1 MWMLPIVL
9 ADNNA
14 EYTERKLALPAIIHL
29 ATIISLQYLLCHVMQ
44 FCIQTTKSCE
54 ERSIELWART
64 DGRLVVARSQVKRN
78 QRSVPCSLAQSRLV
92 LCKRLIGEVVQSR
105 RRPQTRALSWLKA
118 VTSAFTFKTLLRHY
132 AKRALTPQLVDVKL
146 GHQCKSR
153 KGGAG

>member
-1 MWMLPIVL
+1 MLPIVL

-78 QRSVPCSLAQSRLV
+78 QRSVPWSLVPGPVQTSAM
-92 LCKRLIGEVVQSR
+92 LCKRLIGEVV
-105 RRPQTRALSWLKA
+105 P
-118 VTSAFTFKTLLRHY
+118 Y
-132 AKRALTPQLVDVKL
+132 P
-146 GHQCKSR
+146 G
-153 KGGAG
+153 

>member
-1 MWMLPIVL
+1 MLPIVL

-64 DGRLVVARSQVKRN
+64 DGRLVVA
-78 QRSVPCSLAQSRLV
+78 
-92 LCKRLIGEVVQSR
+92 G
-105 RRPQTRALSWLKA
+105 
-118 VTSAFTFKTLLRHY
+118 
-132 AKRALTPQLVDVKL
+132 
-146 GHQCKSR
+146 
-153 KGGAG
+153 GGAESGEEESAERSLVPGPWPSPD